1 MRIGIFGGAFNP
13 IHYGHL
19 LLADEVSERLQ
30 CDRFVFVPA
39 ARPPHKPETELAPAS
54 DRDAMVRAAI
64 TDHPTFE
71 VSSIEIERPGISY
84 SVETVGTFAKQ
95 FGRGSSLFFLIG
107 GETFLELP
115 SWRDPGRLAELATF
129 IVVPRHGSPFDPES
143 PAALKVLALL
153 GNRRWSVVP
162 DEGPPAAM
170 QKDCVLLMR
179 ATSLPISA
187 SDLRRRARE
196 GRSLRF
202 RVPPAVEAYIRL
214 HGLYRSRAECR

>member
-1 MRIGIFGGAFNP
+1 MRVGIFGGAFNP

-30 CDRFVFVPA
+30 CDRFIFVPA
-39 ARPPHKPETELAPAS
+39 ARPPHKPEAELAPA
-54 DRDAMVRAAI
+54 REREAMVRLAI
-64 TDHPTFE
+64 GDHPTFE

-84 SVETVGTFAKQ
+84 SVATVEAFAEE
-95 FGRGSSLFFLIG
+95 FGRETTLLFLIG

-115 SWRDPGRLAELATF
+115 SWKEPERLAELATLT
-129 IVVPRHGSPFDPES
+129 VVPRQGSPFDPES
-143 PAALKVLALL
+143 PAAHKVLALL
-153 GNRRWSVVP
+153 GNRRWSIVP
-162 DEGPPAAM
+162 HAAAIGDV
-170 QKDCVLLMR
+170 QKDRVLLMQ

-202 RVPPAVEAYIRL
+202 RVPPAVDSHIRSR
-214 HGLYRSRAECR
+214 GLYRSRA

>member
-30 CDRFVFVPA
+30 CDRFIFVPA
-39 ARPPHKPETELAPAS
+39 ARPPHKPETELAPAT
-54 DRDAMVRAAI
+54 DREAMVRLAI
-64 TDHPTFE
+64 DDHPTFE

-84 SVETVGTFAKQ
+84 SVETVGALVKQ
-95 FGRGSSLFFLIG
+95 CGPETTLFFLIG

-115 SWRDPGRLAELATF
+115 SWKDPEVLAALATLT
-129 IVVPRHGSPFDPES
+129 VVPRQGSPFDPES
-143 PAALKVLALL
+143 PAAHKVLTLL
-153 GNRRWSVVP
+153 GNRRWNIVP
-162 DEGPPAAM
+162 DDDPLAEIR
-170 QKDCVLLMR
+170 KDRVLLMR

-202 RVPPAVEAYIRL
+202 RVPPVVDAYIRS
-214 HGLYRSRAECR
+214 HGVYRSRA